1 MLRLLEMISDSVND
15 FYAVI
20 QNIKFSTSYFLIGG
34 NVTELHYQS
43 VLVIYVSAEVRL
55 HLHATVILSSNLSQ
69 NKRNPFAL
77 TKTLHYTSFRSEYQP
92 FICYGSIQNIEE
104 TMNNELKILLT
115 RSWLINLH

>member
-1 MLRLLEMISDSVND
+1 MFRLLEMISDSIND

-20 QNIKFSTSYFLIGG
+20 QNIKFSTSLFLIGG

-69 NKRNPFAL
+69 NVRNPSPLFFL
-77 TKTLHYTSFRSEYQP
+77 RIFQVSYILIQWQNYSMWYTIKFYFR
-92 FICYGSIQNIEE
+92 
-104 TMNNELKILLT
+104 ILIIFMVHFRT
-115 RSWLINLH
+115 FF